1 MKMATRTRK
10 KVTATESIEDL
21 VEKHDNTDE
30 PVLKEIELIEP
41 QVELKENEIQKQKKL
56 DLIIPKPIRWK
67 KIGSGGFLFN
77 NRYIKPGQT
86 FTATVEEI
94 PLAFRDVIVP
104 VDKLPEDPFTKLK
117 KVSNYTLMQTEE
129 GLWNIVDKQGKIFN
143 DAPMEKNEAEK
154 VLNVL

>member
-67 KIGSGGFLFN
+67 KIGSGGFLFK

-86 FTATVEEI
+86 FIATVEEI

-104 VDKLPEDPFTKLK
+104 IEDVPTDKLLVNPETLYK
-117 KVSNYTLMQTEE
+117 KELIE
-129 GLWNIVDKQGKIFN
+129 GTNTYNIVSSTGKILN
-143 DAPMEKNEAEK
+143 ENPVTLEEAEK
-154 VLNVL
+154 LLKAF

>member
-56 DLIIPKPIRWK
+56 DLITPKPIRWK
-67 KIGSGGFLFN
+67 KIGSGGFLFKN
-77 NRYIKPGQT
+77 HHIKPGQI

-104 VDKLPEDPFTKLK
+104 IEDVPTDKLLVNPEILYK
-117 KVSNYTLMQTEE
+117 KELIE
-129 GLWNIVDKQGKIFN
+129 GTNTYNIVSSTGKILN
-143 DAPMEKNEAEK
+143 ENPVTLEEAEK
-154 VLNVL
+154 LLKAF

>member
-104 VDKLPEDPFTKLK
+104 IEDVPTDKLLVNPETLYK
-117 KVSNYTLMQTEE
+117 KELIE
-129 GLWNIVDKQGKIFN
+129 GTNTYNIVSSTGKILN
-143 DAPMEKNEAEK
+143 ENPVTLEEAEK
-154 VLNVL
+154 LLKAF

>member
-1 MKMATRTRK
+1 MATRTRK

-56 DLIIPKPIRWK
+56 DLITPKPIHWK

-77 NRYIKPGQT
+77 NRYIKPGQI

-104 VDKLPEDPFTKLK
+104 TEDVPTDKLLVNPETLYK
-117 KVSNYTLMQTEE
+117 KELIE
-129 GLWNIVDKQGKIFN
+129 GTNTYNIVSSTGKILN
-143 DAPMEKNEAEK
+143 ENPVTLEEAEK
-154 VLNVL
+154 LLKAL

>member
-94 PLAFRDVIVP
+94 PIAFRDVIVP
-104 VDKLPEDPFTKLK
+104 IEDVPTDKLLVNPETLYK
-117 KVSNYTLMQTEE
+117 KELIE
-129 GLWNIVDKQGKIFN
+129 GTNTYNIVSSTGKILN
-143 DAPMEKNEAEK
+143 ENPVTLEEAEK
-154 VLNVL
+154 LLKAF

>member
-56 DLIIPKPIRWK
+56 DLITPKPIRWK
-67 KIGSGGFLFN
+67 KIGSGGFLFKN
-77 NRYIKPGQT
+77 HHIKPGQI

-104 VDKLPEDPFTKLK
+104 IEDVPTDKLLVNPETLYK
-117 KVSNYTLMQTEE
+117 KELIE
-129 GLWNIVDKQGKIFN
+129 GTNTYNIVSSTGKILN
-143 DAPMEKNEAEK
+143 ENPVTLEEAEK
-154 VLNVL
+154 LLKAF